1 MTILKNIGLVLS
13 GVFITFLIFYFVVT
27 IASSINGIAVGEQIT
42 EWFGSIGTKASEV
55 ADVVDTVS
63 NTSNLI

>member
-13 GVFITFLIFYFVVT
+13 GVLITFLIFYFVVT

-42 EWFGSIGTKASEV
+42 EWFGSIGAKSSEV